1 MLNERIAK
9 NVGPDGIDIAWDE
22 RGDRSNPTV
31 LLVMG
36 VTAQLIHWPEGF
48 LDALVSRGLHVL
60 RFDNRDAGH
69 STHMRGAPVPD
80 MAAALRGD
88 LSSASYTL
96 SNMAADAVG
105 LLDAVGIASAHVV
118 GASMGG
124 DIAQTIAIDHPDR
137 VRSLSSLMAT
147 TGAPAVGQADPET
160 LNALF
165 GGPPAR
171 TREDVIARAVRSS
184 QLVGSPAF
192 PSDLDAVA
200 ETAGLAYDRDYD
212 PLAAARQGI
221 ATIAAG
227 DRTARLHTIK
237 VPTLVVHGLADK
249 LRDASGGRATA
260 AAIPGSELVL
270 IEGMGHNLPP
280 ALWER
285 IADHILDVVRKG
297 ERHR

>member
-22 RGDRSNPTV
+22 RGERSNPTV

-48 LDALVSRGLHVL
+48 LDALVCRGLHVL

-69 STHMRGAPVPD
+69 STHMRGAPLPD

-88 LSSASYTL
+88 LASASYTL
-96 SNMAADAVG
+96 SHMAADAVG
-105 LLDAVGIASAHVV
+105 LLDAVGIESAHVV

-124 DIAQTIAIDHPDR
+124 DIAQTMAIEHPER
-137 VRSLSSLMAT
+137 VRSLTSLMST
-147 TGAPAVGQADPET
+147 TGAPTVGQADPET
-160 LNALF
+160 LKALF
-165 GGPPAR
+165 GGPPAH
-171 TREDVIARAVRSS
+171 TRQEVIARAVRSA
-184 QLVGSPAF
+184 QWVGSPGF

-200 ETAGLAYDRDYD
+200 ETAGLAYDRDHD

-227 DRTARLHTIK
+227 DRSARLPTIR

-270 IEGMGHNLPP
+270 VEGMGHNLPP